1 MLNNFFDPAILFFIF
16 GIVAGLIKS
25 NLEIPQQISKFLSL
39 YLPLL
44 TEGGMAVIEDV
55 QSPDW
60 FNTLK
65 QHVPEEFT
73 FEEIDLRGIK
83 GRYDDLVFAVTK

>member
-1 MLNNFFDPAILFFIF
+1 
-16 GIVAGLIKS
+16 
-25 NLEIPQQISKFLSL
+25 
-39 YLPLL
+39 
-44 TEGGMAVIEDV
+44 V

-60 FNTLK
+60 FNSLK